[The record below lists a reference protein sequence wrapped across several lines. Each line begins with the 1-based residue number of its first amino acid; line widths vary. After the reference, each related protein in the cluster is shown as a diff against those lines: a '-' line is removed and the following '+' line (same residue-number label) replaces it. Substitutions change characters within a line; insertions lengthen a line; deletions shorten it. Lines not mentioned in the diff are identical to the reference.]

1 MQIKNTDTTV
11 EYMLIIEIRIALG
24 IPIVPKSA
32 RTILEITAVL
42 LSILPLNAV
51 DIPA

>member
-11 EYMLIIEIRIALG
+11 EYMLIIEIRITLG
-24 IPIVPKSA
+24 IPIVPNNA
-32 RTILEITAVL
+32 IIMLEITAVL